1 MEITIHS
8 TQIVMFLG
16 LALCFLSIGKL
27 LGVFDDKSDEFAR
40 NVKKNKQQN
49 FIATQISRIRQTL
62 SQEEKDE
69 AVNIMRNILKP
80 IHESEL
86 RYHKNITSHESLKSH
101 FKTYDQFLYAQHY
114 FNCFED
120 SGCYYDDGEDQ
131 IDKYNLS
138 FSEKTMRTFD
148 KERKKQI
155 EINSKNI
162 ALCKVC

>member
-8 TQIVMFLG
+8 TQIVMLLG
-16 LALCFLSIGKL
+16 LVFCFFSIGKL
-27 LGVFDDKSDEFAR
+27 LGIFDDKSDEFER

-49 FIATQISRIRQTL
+49 FIATQIDRIRRTL
-62 SQEEKDE
+62 SEKEKNE
-69 AVNIMRNILKP
+69 AVYIMRNILKP

-86 RYHKNITSHESLKSH
+86 RYHKNITSRESLKSH
-101 FKTYDQFLYAQHY
+101 FKTYDQFLYAQHF

-131 IDKYNLS
+131 IKKYNLS
-138 FSEKTMRTFD
+138 ISEEAMNILD
-148 KERKKQI
+148 IERKNQI

-162 ALCKVC
+162 ALGKVC